1 MSTDKI
7 KPPDVFPALFKEV
20 LARGEE
26 EWRLGKSKEKP
37 PLLALAR
44 RYRAFLRSL
53 AYYPLHPLNK
63 YREGRKIRTRIK
75 YEPLLRHYALYIIS
89 EKEIDWDSARENKS

>member
-7 KPPDVFPALFKEV
+7 KPPDVFPASFKQV
-20 LARGEE
+20 LARGEG
-26 EWRLGKSKEKP
+26 EWRLEQSKEKP
-37 PLLALAR
+37 PMLALAR

-63 YREGRKIRTRIK
+63 YREGQKIRTRIK

-89 EKEIDWDSARENKS
+89 EKGIDWEAARENKT